1 MSEDFKT
8 KLNSLLSAH
17 QAAKRKG
24 QESLRKLDEPV
35 PRTCGWT
42 GQSLRLRRG
51 TAAGRW
57 DT

>member
-8 KLNSLLSAH
+8 KLNSLLSVH

-35 PRTCGWT
+35 LRTCGWT
-42 GQSLRLRRG
+42 GQSL
-51 TAAGRW
+51 
-57 DT
+57 